1 MPDLTGLGKVMLTPG
16 RTMITIKKRVT
27 TQEDAGW
34 HGQLIGLHW
43 QAEDGVIIEMW
54 KWRYP
59 EVTKGLVRAQ
69 DSWGTWLEPRDE
81 GKKGND
87 VPEPRI
93 TMPNKDEVRAMKLDA
108 AKKVPKPK
116 KAAPKKDTKK
126 TKKTPRDLMRGRQE
140 AKKNKKNKA
149 AMNPKGK

>member
-1 MPDLTGLGKVMLTPG
+1 MTGLGKVMV
-16 RTMITIKKRVT
+16 TIKKRVT

-34 HGQLIGLHW
+34 RGQLIGLEW
-43 QAEDGVIIEMW
+43 QALAGEVTETW
-54 KWRYP
+54 KWRSP
-59 EVTKGLVRAQ
+59 EVTKGPGHVIRDQ
-69 DSWGTWLEPRDE
+69 FIIEPRDK
-81 GKKGND
+81 GKKGNE

-93 TMPNKDEVRAMKLDA
+93 TMPNKDEVRAMKLEA

-149 AMNPKGK
+149 AMNPKDK

>member
-1 MPDLTGLGKVMLTPG
+1 MKPKLLNPG
-16 RTMITIKKRVT
+16 GTMITIKKRVT

-54 KWRYP
+54 KWRSP
-59 EVTKGLVRAQ
+59 EVTKGPGAGV
-69 DSWGTWLEPRDE
+69 WGEGVWLEPGDE

-93 TMPNKDEVRAMKLDA
+93 TMPNKAGRPRKLDV

-116 KAAPKKDTKK
+116 KAAPKKDKKK
-126 TKKTPRDLMRGRQE
+126 TKKTPVDLMRGRQE
-140 AKKNKKNKA
+140 AKKNKKHKA
-149 AMNPKGK
+149 VMNPKDK

>member
-1 MPDLTGLGKVMLTPG
+1 
-16 RTMITIKKRVT
+16 MITMKKRVT

-54 KWRYP
+54 QWQSP
-59 EVTKGLVRAQ
+59 VVREGPGAGV
-69 DSWGTWLEPRDE
+69 WGGVCLEPGDK
-81 GKKGND
+81 GKKGNE

-93 TMPNKDEVRAMKLDA
+93 TKPNNAAVRAMKLEA
-108 AKKVPKPK
+108 ANKVPKPK
-116 KAAPKKDTKK
+116 KAAPKKDKKK
-126 TKKTPRDLMRGRQE
+126 TKKTPVDLTRGRHK

>member
-1 MPDLTGLGKVMLTPG
+1 
-16 RTMITIKKRVT
+16 MITMKKRVT

-54 KWRYP
+54 QWQSP
-59 EVTKGLVRAQ
+59 VVREGPGAGV
-69 DSWGTWLEPRDE
+69 WGGVCLEPGDE
-81 GKKGND
+81 GKKGNE

-93 TMPNKDEVRAMKLDA
+93 TKPNNAAVRAMKLEA
-108 AKKVPKPK
+108 ANKVPKPK

-126 TKKTPRDLMRGRQE
+126 TKKTPVDLMRGRQE

-149 AMNPKGK
+149 AMNPKDK